1 MIDLELAPR
10 LQRMERAA
18 PQLRAGFGALTLAHR
33 YFQGDGA
40 LHSVSVSD
48 VLDNGTIEA
57 TFQGVHIK
65 FALLPVFGPDRSP
78 RGRVACIHC
87 HCTYG
92 QPAQQA
98 LGAFSF
104 DVDGMTDLGPDPA
117 GRFPNLHQDSAAIV
131 LHFIDLAFRANQTI

>member
-18 PQLRAGFGALTLAHR
+18 PQLNSGFGALTQAHR
-33 YFQGDGA
+33 YFQGGGA
-40 LHSVSVSD
+40 LHSMSVSD

-57 TFQGVHIK
+57 TFLGVRIK
-65 FALLPVFGPDRSP
+65 FELLLVFGPDRSP
-78 RGRVACIHC
+78 RGRIVCMHC

-92 QPAQQA
+92 RPAQDA

-104 DVDGMTDLGPDPA
+104 DSDGMTDLGPDRA

-131 LHFIDLAFRANQTI
+131 LHFLDLAFHANHTI